1 MTETITGKYVQVVS
15 DPANPPADGLLLSG
29 ENVPEIQNSLG
40 AVTIR
45 PGSPKTKMVAHA
57 TSEVM
62 YVAQGSGRL
71 HTDQGTLDFER
82 GQAIFIPAASWH
94 ALENTGTGD
103 LVSVFSF
110 PLPTR
115 PPTRTK
121 DSARE
126 PISHTGT

>member
-1 MTETITGKYVQVVS
+1 MTDIITGKYVQVIP

-29 ENVPEIQNSLG
+29 NNVPEIQNCLG
-40 AVTIR
+40 AVTIP
-45 PGSPKTKMVAHA
+45 PGAPRTETVAHA

-71 HTDQGTLDFER
+71 RTDQGDLDFER

-94 ALENTGTGD
+94 ALENTGAED

-110 PLPTR
+110 PMPTR
-115 PPTRTK
+115 PPTRTE
-121 DSARE
+121 DASSE
-126 PISHTGT
+126 LIDNTGT

>member
-1 MTETITGKYVQVVS
+1 MADAITGKYVQVVP
-15 DPANPPADGLLLSG
+15 DPASPPADGLLLSG
-29 ENVPEIQNSLG
+29 RNVPELQNCLG
-40 AVTIR
+40 AVTIPAGASR
-45 PGSPKTKMVAHA
+45 TDMIAHA

-71 HTDQGTLDFER
+71 HTDQGVLDFER

-94 ALENTGTGD
+94 ALENTGAGD

-115 PPTRTK
+115 PPTQTRT
-121 DSARE
+121 
-126 PISHTGT
+126 

>member
-1 MTETITGKYVQVVS
+1 MADAITGRYVQVTP

-29 ENVPEIQNSLG
+29 NNVPEIQNCLG

-45 PGSPKTKMVAHA
+45 RGAPRTDTIAHA

-71 HTDQGTLDFER
+71 HTDQGVLDFER

-94 ALENTGTGD
+94 ALENTGAED

-115 PPTRTK
+115 PPTQAND
-121 DSARE
+121 DS
-126 PISHTGT
+126 

>member
-1 MTETITGKYVQVVS
+1 MADAITGRYVQVTL

-29 ENVPEIQNSLG
+29 NNVPEIQNCLG
-40 AVTIR
+40 AVTIP
-45 PGSPKTKMVAHA
+45 PGTLRTDTIAHA

-71 HTDQGTLDFER
+71 HTDQGVLDFER

-94 ALENTGTGD
+94 ALENTGAED

-115 PPTRTK
+115 PPTQAN
-121 DSARE
+121 DAS
-126 PISHTGT
+126 